1 MMQKFFLF
9 VLAVA
14 FFAAVIGGLFL
25 WNEVN
30 FPMSSTSQP
39 ATFTIAKGEG
49 VNDIAVHLKSQ
60 GLIRNS
66 LAFKVYAYF
75 KRSQTKFT
83 DGMYSVDKN
92 MTIRDIF
99 TLLVSNQ
106 TTPETTITLIE
117 GWTAKDMAEYLAAQG
132 IVSAENFIAAAS
144 VHDSRS
150 IIPNMTYAFLAD
162 RPAGAALEGYL
173 FPDTYRVFKT
183 TTASQIVEKML
194 DNFGNKFTDQM
205 KTDTANG
212 NMSIYQI
219 VTLASIIEKEVR
231 TDADRK
237 IAAGIFY
244 DRMNQGVAL
253 QSDATV
259 NYVTGKQALQPTA
272 DDLSVDSPYNTY
284 KYTGLPPGP
293 ICNPSLASIMAAIYP
308 EKTEYFYFLTK
319 PDGTT
324 VFSKTYEEHLQNKQK
339 YLQ

>member
-1 MMQKFFLF
+1 MVKQLLLII
-9 VLAVA
+9 V
-14 FFAAVIGGLFL
+14 FAALVVGLLGGLFI

-30 FPMSSTSQP
+30 FPLSKTSQP
-39 ATFTIAKGEG
+39 ATFAVSKNEG
-49 VNDIAVHLKSQ
+49 AGDIGSHLKTQ
-60 GLIRNS
+60 GLIRN
-66 LAFKVYAYF
+66 AFAFEMYSRI
-75 KRSQTKFT
+75 KRSEAKFV
-83 DGMYSVDKN
+83 DGVYTLDKN
-92 MTIRDIF
+92 MTIRDIY
-99 TLLVSNQ
+99 TVLVSN
-106 TTPETTITLIE
+106 TAAPETSITLIE
-117 GWTAKDMAEYLAAQG
+117 GWTAKDMANYLAEQG
-132 IVSAENFIAAAS
+132 IISAEDFIAAAS

-150 IIPNMTYAFLAD
+150 IISDKTYPFLTD
-162 RPAGAALEGYL
+162 RSTAATLEGYL

-205 KTDTANG
+205 KADAANG
-212 NMSIYQI
+212 NMTIYQI

-244 DRMNQGVAL
+244 DRINQGVAL

-284 KYTGLPPGP
+284 KYKGLPPGP
-293 ICNPSLASIMAAIYP
+293 ICNPSLSSIMAAVYP
-308 EKTEYFYFLTK
+308 TKTDYFYFLTK

-324 VFSKTYEEHLQNKQK
+324 VFSRTYDEHLENKQK